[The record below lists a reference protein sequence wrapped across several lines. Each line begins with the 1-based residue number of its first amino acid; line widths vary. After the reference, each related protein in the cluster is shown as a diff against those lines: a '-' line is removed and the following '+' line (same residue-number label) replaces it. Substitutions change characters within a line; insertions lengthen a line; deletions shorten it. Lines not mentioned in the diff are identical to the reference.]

1 MPWQECNLLTIS
13 SIFFNKS
20 LGWVIQEALSC
31 PNCLLTWANNE
42 YPLPISQFRLPQVN
56 GMQMKH
62 EKNSKHASSVLFPLR
77 VNFKSVFPVFFLLSD
92 FFSQCNLSLIT
103 PDVTAPI

>member
-1 MPWQECNLLTIS
+1 
-13 SIFFNKS
+13 
-20 LGWVIQEALSC
+20 
-31 PNCLLTWANNE
+31 
-42 YPLPISQFRLPQVN
+42 
-56 GMQMKH
+56 MQMKH

-77 VNFKSVFPVFFLLSD
+77 VSFKSVFPVFFLLSD